1 MTLDALLAR
10 ACREQS
16 LSRLEARML
25 LAHAAGRPQ
34 EWIVAHGADAAGD
47 DTARAFL
54 ALAARRA
61 GGEPMAY
68 LVGAREFYSRAF
80 AVSPAVLIPRPE
92 TEQLVELALRLLG
105 DRGSPRL
112 LDLGT
117 GSGILA
123 VTLALERPD
132 AVVVATDASVE
143 ALAVARTNAATLGA
157 CRIDFRAGDWWQALA
172 PADAAFDLIVSNP
185 PYIAA
190 ADPHL
195 DQGDLRFEPRRA
207 LTPGA
212 GGDEDI
218 RRIVEGALPRL
229 APAGWL
235 AIEHGLEQ
243 GAHCRHLLLASG
255 FAEVRTHRDLEG
267 RERITCGRRDLSP

>member
-1 MTLDALLAR
+1 MTLDRLLASV
-10 ACREQS
+10 CRQQS

-34 EWIVAHGADAAGD
+34 EWIVAHGSDEADD
-47 DTARAFL
+47 DTARIFS

-61 GGEPMAY
+61 LGEPMAY
-68 LVGAREFYSRAF
+68 LVEMREFYSRTF
-80 AVSPAVLIPRPE
+80 SVSPAVLIPRPE
-92 TEQLVELALRLLG
+92 TELLVEVALQLLG
-105 DRGSPRL
+105 ERRSPRL

-143 ALAVARTNAATLGA
+143 ALAVARTNATALGA
-157 CRIDFRAGDWWQALA
+157 RRIEFRAGDWWQALA
-172 PADAAFDLIVSNP
+172 PTDEAFDLIVSNP

-195 DQGDLRFEPRRA
+195 DHGDLRFEPRGA

-212 GGDEDI
+212 AGDEDI
-218 RRIVEGALPRL
+218 GRIVDGAPAHL
-229 APAGWL
+229 AAAGWL

-243 GAHCRHLLLASG
+243 GAHCRHLLLACD
-255 FAEVRTHRDLEG
+255 FADVRTHHDLEG
-267 RERITCGRRDLSP
+267 RERITCGRRDPRP

>member
-16 LSRLEARML
+16 LGRLEARML

-34 EWIVAHGADAAGD
+34 EWVVAHGTDAVDD
-47 DTARAFL
+47 DTARAFT

-61 GGEPMAY
+61 LGEPIAY
-68 LVGAREFYSRAF
+68 LVGVREFYSRPF
-80 AVSPAVLIPRPE
+80 RVSPAVLIPRPE
-92 TEQLVELALRLLG
+92 TETLVALALQLLSE
-105 DRGSPRL
+105 RQSPRL

-132 AVVVATDASVE
+132 AAVVATDTSIE
-143 ALAVARTNAATLGA
+143 ALAVARTNAAALGA
-157 CRIDFRAGDWWQALA
+157 DRVDFRAGDWWQALA
-172 PADAAFDLIVSNP
+172 QADADFDLIVSNP

-195 DQGDLRFEPRRA
+195 GLGDLRFEPRRA

-212 GGDEDI
+212 AGDEDI
-218 RRIVEGALPRL
+218 RRIVDGAPARL
-229 APAGWL
+229 AAAGWL

-243 GAHCRHLLLASG
+243 GALCRHLLLARG
-255 FAEVRTHRDLEG
+255 FAGVRTHGDLEG
-267 RERITCGRRDLSP
+267 RERVTCGRRDPGA